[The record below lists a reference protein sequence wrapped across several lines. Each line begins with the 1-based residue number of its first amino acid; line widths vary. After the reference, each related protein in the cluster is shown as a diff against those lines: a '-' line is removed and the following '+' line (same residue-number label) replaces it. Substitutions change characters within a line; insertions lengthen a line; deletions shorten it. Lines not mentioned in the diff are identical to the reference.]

1 MKYHRA
7 WQEDRH
13 FFTQME
19 VCERGSFGA
28 CLGKLRGWAE
38 GTTTAAGDRYGQTDW
53 STSIHSSASSAKTFD
68 DGNETVPTTHLLA
81 ERDVW
86 RFASDVASG
95 LAHCHVHGVLHLDIK
110 PENVFISSNGCYKI
124 GDFGVAWIANRGWVS
139 FFVFFATLGCFWCME
154 YSQPTPVPPSL
165 GFELTTFMTLVLT
178 PTNHLPASSHFRV
191 TVTRT
196 PPRTKFD
203 KTGGRFWMATA
214 GSWRPRFC
222 EGSGIRL
229 EILETVCT

>member
-53 STSIHSSASSAKTFD
+53 STSIHSSSSSAKTFD

-86 RFASDVASG
+86 RFARRLSLIPISEPTRLGSLSVA
-95 LAHCHVHGVLHLDIK
+95 VLCL
-110 PENVFISSNGCYKI
+110 
-124 GDFGVAWIANRGWVS
+124 
-139 FFVFFATLGCFWCME
+139 
-154 YSQPTPVPPSL
+154 PP
-165 GFELTTFMTLVLT
+165 
-178 PTNHLPASSHFRV
+178 N
-191 TVTRT
+191 
-196 PPRTKFD
+196 
-203 KTGGRFWMATA
+203 
-214 GSWRPRFC
+214 
-222 EGSGIRL
+222 
-229 EILETVCT
+229 